1 MKNIVY
7 LLERTQGVVI
17 KGAIIGALVLLA
29 GCKTMPSQPPLRP
42 VASVDLPRFMGNW
55 YVIAHIP
62 TFLEKGA
69 YNAIESY
76 RLDADG
82 TIATTFTFNQ
92 DSPDGP
98 LKTYRP
104 KGVVRNT
111 ANNAEWGMQFVWP
124 MRADYVIVYLDEQYQ
139 QTIVAREQRD
149 YVWIMA
155 RTPNVTAAD
164 YEALTARVRNMGYQM
179 NLLRRIPH
187 QPQP

>member
-1 MKNIVY
+1 MKRIVS
-7 LLERTQGVVI
+7 LLLQCTMLAAGV
-17 KGAIIGALVLLA
+17 ALA
-29 GCKTMPSQPPLRP
+29 GCKTAPTLPPLRP
-42 VASVDLPRFMGNW
+42 VATVDLQRFMGDW

-69 YNAIESY
+69 YNAVESY
-76 RLDADG
+76 RLSGDG

-104 KGVVRNT
+104 KGFVRNT
-111 ANNAEWGMQFVWP
+111 QSNAEWGMQFVWP
-124 MRADYVIVYLDEQYQ
+124 MQADYVIVHLDPDYQ

-155 RTPNVTAAD
+155 RTPELAAAD
-164 YEALTARVRNMGYQM
+164 YEALTERVRNMGYQM
-179 NLLRRIPH
+179 NLLRRVPH
-187 QPQP
+187 QREP